1 MSNFLKEE
9 IIMSYCPNNV
19 RLLVSVFQD
28 PRIYEDRPIRASSPR
43 QTASP
48 NVKQGERLH
57 QRFKRTI
64 AKSTSR
70 SQRDNV
76 SEEEVSGS
84 GGAGFDKR
92 SNIRKSKDIFKP
104 PTPESSS
111 PE

>member
-1 MSNFLKEE
+1 M
-9 IIMSYCPNNV
+9 
-19 RLLVSVFQD
+19 RLLISVFQD

-43 QTASP
+43 QTAPP

-64 AKSTSR
+64 AKTTSR

-76 SEEEVSGS
+76 SEEDASGS
-84 GGAGFDKR
+84 AGASLDQK